1 MARLDPQIAAHLE
14 WIGFVR
20 PTGLVVSAP
29 ALVKAGA
36 LLNRRDTEGQQLL
49 RGCLEDRG
57 RDAAEGAPEPEPRL
71 PDFRSFA
78 SSVLGWNFSPA
89 GYAGTDDA
97 PIPAELEAVL
107 PDGGEVLRPD
117 FAVRAEPVRRSAVG
131 RPASAVREDAAAYGT
146 AGVNGATGGPN
157 AEREGT
163 APNGASPW
171 QLLVRVCEPDEDF
184 DHVTRGRSRA
194 DGGLE
199 ASPHGRMER
208 LLRHTGVPAGL
219 LFNGTALRLISAPR
233 GESSGWLDFR
243 VADMLPT
250 AGRPIST
257 AMRLL
262 LGQTRLLSQPREK
275 RLAALL
281 EDSRKYQ
288 NEVSE
293 RLAEQVLHALYELLR
308 GFQAAHDTSK
318 GELLREPLAENPDE
332 VYRGLL
338 TIVLRLVFLLYTEER
353 DMLPQDETFL
363 GAYSLAGLY
372 ERLRADAALH
382 PDTMD
387 QRFGG
392 YAQLLALFRMVHDG
406 AKAGAM
412 RLPPRHGALFDPDR
426 YRFLEGRGE
435 GGVRQINERI
445 DPPLVP
451 DGTIYR
457 VLEKLIV
464 LDGERI
470 SYRALDV
477 EHVGSV
483 YETMMGFRL
492 ETAEGL
498 TVAIRAAKKQGAPA
512 AVNLNAQLDQAPAIR
527 AKWLQDRTDRK
538 LTDRLRRAAR
548 DAGTMEALHA
558 ALDPVIDRNAT
569 PDLVPEGAMVLQP
582 SEERRRS
589 GSHYTPRELTEP
601 IVRTALAPIFDRL
614 RFETDEPLRPEQIL
628 DLKVCDPAM
637 GSGAFLVEAC
647 RQLGDALVEAWQAH
661 DAMPEI
667 PPDENEIIFAR
678 RQVAQRCLYGVDR
691 NPKAVDLAKLS
702 LWLVTLAKDHPLTFL
717 DHALRPGDAL
727 VGLSRRQLHAFHW
740 KDDAK
745 PFQAGFEAMRARE
758 HLARAS
764 ELRQRIREADDSVS
778 ELELRQLCDDADR
791 ETDNVRLLGDLA
803 LAAFFEGAK
812 PKQREDLRKQFAG
825 AVQRGEMHG
834 YVGWLEELRRKEPPL
849 APFHWEIEFPE
860 VFDRENSGFDA
871 VVGNPPFAGKNTV
884 AAANVAGYPD
894 WLKQVH
900 EESHGNADLVAHF
913 FRRAFVVLRN
923 GGTSGLIATNTI
935 AQGDTRST
943 GLRRIC
949 KNGGE
954 IYGARRRVKWP
965 GLAAVVVSVLH
976 VHKGHF
982 AGVRLLDGE
991 AVDTISA
998 FLFHRGRHDD
1008 PARLEANAGKSFVGS
1023 YVLGMGFTFDD
1034 TDKKGVASP
1043 LAEMHRLIE
1052 ADPRNR
1058 EVIFPY
1064 IGGEEVNT
1072 SPTHAH
1078 HRYVIN
1084 FRDWPLRR
1092 ADRQAQASKTW
1103 TPGSADILSARAG
1116 GLPRIAR
1123 RRPEIVPVGTMPASP
1138 EQPPLLGRATSSESR
1153 PTSPETGQETIRNP
1167 ANRDRD
1173 DDAKGERGGGDDRSV
1188 EMASW
1193 AGATDAERREWLRSG
1208 VVPVDYPG
1216 PVAADWPELVAI
1228 VEERVKPERQAQQD
1242 KVGRI
1247 KWWQFLRPRPELHA
1261 AISDLDRVLVI
1272 ARVGQ
1277 QCAFVFLDVGA
1288 VYSDQLI
1295 VVPFDTYAAFC
1306 LLQSR
1311 PHDIW
1316 ARFFGSSMKDDL
1328 RYTPSDCFETFPFPN
1343 CATSSEARPTGD
1355 SPDSAE
1361 AAPGDRWRTQ
1371 WRLSDDWVFNPR
1383 IEAAGKACYEHRAAL
1398 MVRNN
1403 EGMTKTYNRFH
1414 DPYENTPD
1422 ISRLRELHA
1431 AMDRA
1436 VLDEYGWTDIPT
1448 NCEFLLDYEIDE
1460 ATWGRKNKPYRY
1472 RWPDP
1477 IRDEVLAR
1485 LLALNAERAAE
1496 EVRSGATTDASR
1508 RASMPRPAQSRYR
1521 RAPASRSTH
1530 MVAGPEPLWPPSDD

>member
-36 LLNRRDTEGQQLL
+36 LLNRRDSEGQQLL
-49 RGCLEDRG
+49 RWCVEERG
-57 RDAAEGAPEPEPRL
+57 RDAGGGAPEPGPLL

-89 GYAGTDDA
+89 GYAGTDEA

-117 FAVRAEPVRRSAVG
+117 FAIRAEPVRRSAAG
-131 RPASAVREDAAAYGT
+131 RPASAVREDAAAYGAAVPSGAA
-146 AGVNGATGGPN
+146 AGPF

-163 APNGASPW
+163 APNATSPW
-171 QLLVRVCEPDEDF
+171 QLLVRVCEPGEDF

-194 DGGLE
+194 SGGLE

-208 LLRHTGVPAGL
+208 LLRHTGVAAGL

-262 LGQTRLLSQPREK
+262 LGQTRLLSVPRPK

-318 GELLREPLAENPDE
+318 GELLREPLADNPDE

-338 TIVLRLVFLLYTEER
+338 TVVLRLVFLLYAEER

-372 ERLRADAALH
+372 ERLREDAALH

-406 AKAGAM
+406 ARAGAM

-426 YRFLEGRGE
+426 YRFLEGRGA
-435 GGVRQINERI
+435 GGARQIDERI

-464 LDGERI
+464 LEGERI

-512 AVNLNAQLDQAPAIR
+512 AVNLNRLLDQPPTTR
-527 AKWLQDRTDRK
+527 AKWLQERTDRK
-538 LTDRLRRAAR
+538 LTDRLRRAAS

-569 PDLVPEGAMVLQP
+569 PDLVPQGAMVLQP

-614 RFETDEPLRPEQIL
+614 RADGGGPLRPEQIL

-637 GSGAFLVEAC
+637 GSGAFLVEMC
-647 RQLGDALVEAWQAH
+647 RQLGDALVAAWQAH

-667 PPDENEIIFAR
+667 PADENEIIFAR

-727 VGLSRRQLHAFHW
+727 VGLSRRQLDAFHW

-764 ELRQRIREADDSVS
+764 ELRRRIREADDSVS
-778 ELELRQLCDDADR
+778 EMELRHLCDDAR
-791 ETDNVRLLGDLA
+791 YETDNVRLLGDLA
-803 LAAFFEGAK
+803 LAAFFEGSK
-812 PKQREDLRKQFAG
+812 TKQREDLRRQFG
-825 AVQRGEMHG
+825 DAVQRGEMHG
-834 YVGWLEELRRKEPPL
+834 YLGWLEELRRKEPPL

-860 VFDRENSGFDA
+860 VFDRANPGFDA

-894 WLKQVH
+894 WLKQAH
-900 EESHGNADLVAHF
+900 EESHGNADLVVHF
-913 FRRAFVVLRN
+913 FRRAFGLLRP

-943 GLRRIC
+943 GLRWIC
-949 KNGGE
+949 NNGGE
-954 IYGARRRVKWP
+954 IYRARRRVKWP

-976 VHKGHF
+976 VHKGDF
-982 AGVRLLDGE
+982 SGVKILDGE
-991 AVDTISA
+991 TVDTITA
-998 FLFHRGRHDD
+998 FLFHRGGTTIRRVSRRTR
-1008 PARLEANAGKSFVGS
+1008 ARAFRAVSFWEW
-1023 YVLGMGFTFDD
+1023 
-1034 TDKKGVASP
+1034 ASP
-1043 LAEMHRLIE
+1043 STIPTRKASPRLSRRCTGSSRKSLAIGMRY
-1052 ADPRNR
+1052 
-1058 EVIFPY
+1058 FP
-1064 IGGEEVNT
+1064 T
-1072 SPTHAH
+1072 SA
-1078 HRYVIN
+1078 
-1084 FRDWPLRR
+1084 
-1092 ADRQAQASKTW
+1092 
-1103 TPGSADILSARAG
+1103 
-1116 GLPRIAR
+1116 AR
-1123 RRPEIVPVGTMPASP
+1123 R
-1138 EQPPLLGRATSSESR
+1138 
-1153 PTSPETGQETIRNP
+1153 
-1167 ANRDRD
+1167 
-1173 DDAKGERGGGDDRSV
+1173 
-1188 EMASW
+1188 
-1193 AGATDAERREWLRSG
+1193 
-1208 VVPVDYPG
+1208 
-1216 PVAADWPELVAI
+1216 
-1228 VEERVKPERQAQQD
+1228 
-1242 KVGRI
+1242 
-1247 KWWQFLRPRPELHA
+1247 
-1261 AISDLDRVLVI
+1261 
-1272 ARVGQ
+1272 
-1277 QCAFVFLDVGA
+1277 
-1288 VYSDQLI
+1288 
-1295 VVPFDTYAAFC
+1295 
-1306 LLQSR
+1306 
-1311 PHDIW
+1311 
-1316 ARFFGSSMKDDL
+1316 
-1328 RYTPSDCFETFPFPN
+1328 
-1343 CATSSEARPTGD
+1343 
-1355 SPDSAE
+1355 
-1361 AAPGDRWRTQ
+1361 
-1371 WRLSDDWVFNPR
+1371 
-1383 IEAAGKACYEHRAAL
+1383 
-1398 MVRNN
+1398 
-1403 EGMTKTYNRFH
+1403 
-1414 DPYENTPD
+1414 
-1422 ISRLRELHA
+1422 
-1431 AMDRA
+1431 
-1436 VLDEYGWTDIPT
+1436 
-1448 NCEFLLDYEIDE
+1448 
-1460 ATWGRKNKPYRY
+1460 
-1472 RWPDP
+1472 
-1477 IRDEVLAR
+1477 
-1485 LLALNAERAAE
+1485 
-1496 EVRSGATTDASR
+1496 
-1508 RASMPRPAQSRYR
+1508 
-1521 RAPASRSTH
+1521 
-1530 MVAGPEPLWPPSDD
+1530 